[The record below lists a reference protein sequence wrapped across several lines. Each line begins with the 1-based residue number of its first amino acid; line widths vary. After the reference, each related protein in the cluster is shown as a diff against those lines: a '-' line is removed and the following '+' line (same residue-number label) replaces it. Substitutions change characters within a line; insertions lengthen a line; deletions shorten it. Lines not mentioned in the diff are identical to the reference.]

1 MKPVYLVGEMGRGGQ
16 ERQLRYLLLEWR
28 KLNQPCGLIIWV
40 TNKEYDADLKELLE
54 AGVDVLSLESIGLIN
69 KFRLGRKFI
78 KSNGGTLLHSY
89 TFYLNFY
96 TSILGWLCG
105 IPAIGGIRN
114 RLLITLELSGQMR
127 FILSSLF
134 PRKKIANNRLYQR
147 DLRFPFSNWMYKNT
161 QIVTNQ
167 LDMKNRPLVPVN
179 PKNPIQ
185 SCSVARLYAEKD
197 IPMLIEALRRAKL
210 AGFKFKHRH
219 AGKGPL
225 LDTLLSQVALA
236 GLDEDVEFVGELENT
251 KEFVQSADIFLH
263 SARSEGYPNV
273 IMEALANGRP
283 VLTTQCGDA
292 EDLVQNGVNGYCVP
306 VGDIGTYT
314 EQLKLLLQNPEGLR
328 KMGSESYRIAMEN
341 FNLTKLAHDTRQA
354 YFNFEI
360 E

>member
-54 AGVDVLSLESIGLIN
+54 AGVDVLSQGSIGLIN
-69 KFRLGRKFI
+69 KFRLSRKFI

-114 RLLITLELSGQMR
+114 RLFITLELSGQMR

-167 LDMKNRPLVPVN
+167 LDMKNRPLAPVN

-210 AGFKFKHRH
+210 KTGFKFKHRH

-236 GLDEDVEFVGELENT
+236 GLEEDIEFVGELENT
-251 KEFVQSADIFLH
+251 TEFVQSADLFLH
-263 SARSEGYPNV
+263 SARSEGYQ
-273 IMEALANGRP
+273 M
-283 VLTTQCGDA
+283 
-292 EDLVQNGVNGYCVP
+292 
-306 VGDIGTYT
+306 
-314 EQLKLLLQNPEGLR
+314 
-328 KMGSESYRIAMEN
+328 
-341 FNLTKLAHDTRQA
+341 
-354 YFNFEI
+354 
-360 E
+360 